1 MFDVGDDSRLNPFE
15 ERGNDEDQPN
25 NKLNHVKD
33 LLEVSSGPITRART
47 KKLKEALN
55 GLVENI

>member
-1 MFDVGDDSRLNPFE
+1 MEDFA
-15 ERGNDEDQPN
+15 EDQPN

-33 LLEVSSGPITRART
+33 LLEVSSGPITKVRT